1 MDFDG
6 DLNFNLGKKLTAR
19 KGRRAGNPS
28 SPKEDTAADVSID
41 SPAGSAPSSGQSR
54 GSLQGLE
61 DALPPA
67 PPRSRRS
74 GGWADEGVKS
84 GKKRSASNLI
94 EQERF
99 RRAEDV
105 KEDSDDDIP
114 VIPDLDDIQDED
126 LTTQIA
132 STPSV
137 NLNKV
142 AAYKELDSDLFK
154 HSAFGTLDNIN
165 LQLLTKCLRPEND
178 IKEVDEPWNWDLL
191 FTDIASEL
199 HSEWESTENQAKEV
213 T

>member
-6 DLNFNLGKKLTAR
+6 DLNFNFGKKLTAR
-19 KGRRAGNPS
+19 KGRRAGNAS
-28 SPKEDTAADVSID
+28 SPKEDAAADGTID
-41 SPAGSAPSSGQSR
+41 SPGSAPGSGLSR
-54 GSLQGLE
+54 GSLQELE
-61 DALPPA
+61 DALPAA

-84 GKKRSASNLI
+84 GKKRSASNII

-99 RRAEDV
+99 RRTDDV
-105 KEDSDDDIP
+105 KDDSDDDIP

-165 LQLLTKCLRPEND
+165 LQLLTKSLRPEND
-178 IKEVDEPWNWDLL
+178 VKEIDEPWNWDLL

-199 HSEWESTENQAKEV
+199 HSEWESTENKAKEV